1 MENLVFVK
9 FFVELLCFLSAVKVC
24 SHVPK
29 LFCMRE
35 QNVSGYG
42 SVTHLSSGH
51 IELLRQ
57 H

>member
-42 SVTHLSSGH
+42 SVTHLSPGH